1 MLRIACLLALLSLA
15 ILVLIVVRLDGA
27 TATIFCFVG
36 IPALAAAMG
45 LYVLQRWRSGAF
57 DNRGLPRTP

>member
-1 MLRIACLLALLSLA
+1 MMRVACLLALVALA
-15 ILVLIVVRLDGA
+15 VLIIASVHLDGG
-27 TATIFCFVG
+27 TATLFSFVG
-36 IPALAAAMG
+36 IPALVAAMG

>member
-1 MLRIACLLALLSLA
+1 MIRAACLLALLSLA

-27 TATIFCFVG
+27 TATIFCFLG
-36 IPALAAAMG
+36 IPALAVAMG

-57 DNRGLPRTP
+57 HNRGLPRTT